1 MSPSMLGGLA
11 AIGAVIVVALLL
23 RGRGSADPMVTPPRQ
38 EPEPPPEPEVPEG
51 SVEPVEHDVPEG
63 EDHVVAVTS
72 NGSALVPH
80 GHVVHLLPP
89 PDPGEEWKEGA
100 GIKSARVR
108 AERALGMTWSAG
120 DLRGA
125 RIVRGGE
132 GEGEGAWVL
141 EALGRD
147 GEFLPLDFETRDAA
161 EAALGLFTDHGIL
174 ELGEDED
181 GNPAPPSR
189 EQFDEAR
196 RLYNETIADLNAD
209 DGEEPR

>member
-1 MSPSMLGGLA
+1 MDSGLLGGLA
-11 AIGAVIVVALLL
+11 AVGAVIVVALLL
-23 RGRGSADPMVTPPRQ
+23 RGRGSADPMVTPPRR
-38 EPEPPPEPEVPEG
+38 EPEPPPMPEPETTFE
-51 SVEPVEHDVPEG
+51 SVEPDAPG
-63 EDHVVAVTS
+63 DEDHVVAVTS
-72 NGSALVPH
+72 DGSALVPH

-100 GIKSARVR
+100 GIKSARMR

-132 GEGEGAWVL
+132 HEGAWVL

-147 GEFLPLDFETRDAA
+147 GEFLPLDFETEDAA
-161 EAALGLFTDHGIL
+161 EAAHRLFTDHGII

-196 RLYNETIADLNAD
+196 RLYRQTIAELGTDT
-209 DGEEPR
+209 GEEPR